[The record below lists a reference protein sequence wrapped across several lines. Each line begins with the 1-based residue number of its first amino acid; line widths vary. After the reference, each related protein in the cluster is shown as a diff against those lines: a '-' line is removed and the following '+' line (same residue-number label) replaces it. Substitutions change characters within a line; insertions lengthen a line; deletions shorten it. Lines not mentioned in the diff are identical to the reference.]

1 MTTPTSGVPGSAI
14 GLVETKGLVG
24 AVEAADAMVKAA
36 NVEVVGY
43 RTLRNGE
50 VTVVVRGDVGAVN
63 AATAAGAVAARAIGD
78 LVAVRV
84 IPRPDAGTAA
94 MVAQLLSPPDRG

>member
-14 GLVETKGLVG
+14 GLVETKGLVT

-63 AATAAGAVAARAIGD
+63 AATAAASIAARGVGD
-78 LVAVRV
+78 VLAVQV

-94 MVAQLLSPPDRG
+94 MVAELLTPPARG

>member
-1 MTTPTSGVPGSAI
+1 MTTPTSGAPGAAI
-14 GLVETKGLVG
+14 GLVETKGLVA
-24 AVEAADAMVKAA
+24 AVEAPDAMVKAA

-63 AATAAGAVAARAIGD
+63 AATAAASVAARGVGD
-78 LVAVRV
+78 VIAVQV
-84 IPRPDAGTAA
+84 IPCPDAGTAA
-94 MVAQLLSPPDRG
+94 MVAELLTPPARG